1 MTNKSPPLESDLIL
15 AFSLCS
21 AVLRRSDCNLE
32 NKRQKLLKLLSR
44 PRARVIHVY
53 PSDGLLG
60 RDTCKKVKGTVF
72 LFYVGSSKKTSDHLQ
87 TLVRRCAHLCDCNR
101 SV

>member
-1 MTNKSPPLESDLIL
+1 M
-15 AFSLCS
+15 
-21 AVLRRSDCNLE
+21 LRRSDCNLE

-53 PSDGLLG
+53 PSDRLLG

-72 LFYVGSSKKTSDHLQ
+72 LFYVGSSKKTSAITYKPESDVVLICVIV
-87 TLVRRCAHLCDCNR
+87 TGPFR
-101 SV
+101 